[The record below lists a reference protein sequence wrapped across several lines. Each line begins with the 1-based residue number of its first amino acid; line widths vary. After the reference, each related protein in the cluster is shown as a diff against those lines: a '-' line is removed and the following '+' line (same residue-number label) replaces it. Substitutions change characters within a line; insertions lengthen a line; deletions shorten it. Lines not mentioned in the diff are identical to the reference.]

1 MSTVKEIT
9 VDAVDGMIQ
18 WDFDDGTD
26 KVIVSM
32 SLEDAREL
40 ASATMRKVFEA
51 EDVAA

>member
-40 ASATMRKVFEA
+40 ASATMRKVF
-51 EDVAA
+51 DVERAA